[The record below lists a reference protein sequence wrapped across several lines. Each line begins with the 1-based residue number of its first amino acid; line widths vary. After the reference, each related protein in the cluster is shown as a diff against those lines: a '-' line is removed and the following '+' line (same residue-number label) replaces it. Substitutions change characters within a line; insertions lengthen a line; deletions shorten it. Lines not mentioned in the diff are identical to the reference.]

1 LILIISNSKDHHADV
16 VTEKLNHH
24 KTNIVRFNIDSFPK
38 MNNITIDNKF
48 GIFSS
53 TLQIENKI
61 VDLSKIK
68 VVWFRHSDTFGIDSK
83 LVEPFRTIAINE
95 TNEVMKGF
103 PSIIDAIWIN
113 DPKATQLA
121 HNKINQLEVAKRS
134 GFEIPH
140 TLITNIPEKVLE
152 FYSKCNQNIIIKQL
166 ARNFVSLNNKDH
178 GILTNKVSKDD
189 LEKESD
195 SIRLAPCLFQEYIP
209 KRIEI
214 RVTVLK
220 DKIFP
225 IAIFSQSSEK
235 TSIDW
240 RRYDLEN
247 TPHMPYDLPKDIE
260 NKCFKLMKESKLIF
274 GAIDLILTPTGKY
287 IFLDINPNGQWLW
300 LEKLTGVPITSS
312 LVKLLVD
319 LDSE

>member
-1 LILIISNSKDHHADV
+1 
-16 VTEKLNHH
+16 
-24 KTNIVRFNIDSFPK
+24 
-38 MNNITIDNKF
+38 M
-48 GIFSS
+48 
-53 TLQIENKI
+53 
-61 VDLSKIK
+61 
-68 VVWFRHSDTFGIDSK
+68 
-83 LVEPFRTIAINE
+83 
-95 TNEVMKGF
+95 
-103 PSIIDAIWIN
+103 
-113 DPKATQLA
+113 
-121 HNKINQLEVAKRS
+121 
-134 GFEIPH
+134 
-140 TLITNIPEKVLE
+140 
-152 FYSKCNQNIIIKQL
+152 
-166 ARNFVSLNNKDH
+166 
-178 GILTNKVSKDD
+178 SKDD